1 MLDGWFLGF
10 NSLTGILSLMKS
22 IVPPP
27 LEFLSNLNGFAKHEI
42 RNCSKVNVSSVFVS
56 DNKRTFILFVIKEVN
71 ISNLLPIELIF
82 NLPIKI
88 RFGFS
93 SLRFL

>member
-1 MLDGWFLGF
+1 
-10 NSLTGILSLMKS
+10 MKS

-27 LEFLSNLNGFAKHEI
+27 LEFLSNLNGFAKNEI
-42 RNCSKVNVSSVFVS
+42 RNCSKGNVSSVFVS
-56 DNKRTFILFVIKEVN
+56 GNKRTSILFVIKEVN

-82 NLPIKI
+82 NWPIKI

-93 SLRFL
+93 SLTFL